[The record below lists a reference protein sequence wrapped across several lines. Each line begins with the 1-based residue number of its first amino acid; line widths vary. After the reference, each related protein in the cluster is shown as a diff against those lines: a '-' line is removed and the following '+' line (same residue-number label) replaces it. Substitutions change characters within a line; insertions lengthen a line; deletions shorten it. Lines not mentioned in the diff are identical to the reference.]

1 VNNSNGKERADAL
14 LEPSRKKNATLEATV
29 SDTGTAP
36 KVRTA
41 PADTIA
47 IETPFDTHQVK
58 VLEKLEAVKAKV
70 GRTGALNLIEAYY
83 QDLTGVDERIRTAIK
98 LKDTESMRSICHFLT
113 GCYRSLNAREA
124 AGVCREMGELAIEGN
139 WDGAAYHSETLFS
152 TIQSVSQALNRFRAK
167 EESE

>member
-1 VNNSNGKERADAL
+1 
-14 LEPSRKKNATLEATV
+14 
-29 SDTGTAP
+29 
-36 KVRTA
+36 
-41 PADTIA
+41 
-47 IETPFDTHQVK
+47 
-58 VLEKLEAVKAKV
+58 
-70 GRTGALNLIEAYY
+70 
-83 QDLTGVDERIRTAIK
+83 
-98 LKDTESMRSICHFLT
+98 MRSICHFLT